1 MKISLKR
8 TPEQIELV
16 KAMASKNRDVAYEA
30 QVALAQ
36 FLGPVLA
43 EVINNAPVL
52 SNLFTTLQFNAEDNP
67 SIPLDLY
74 YDITDED
81 YIQVYSQQVAGGL
94 PTNQVLPTTSEMKI
108 TTYTLDSALSFD
120 KRYAAKSRMDVVSKT
135 FTRMAQ
141 EILFKQER
149 TSGNLIL
156 TSLANAETN
165 GKKHVQRANATG
177 RFLLQDMN
185 ELLTLSRRVFTSF
198 TAGTPANGVSGMG
211 ITDLMISPE
220 VEEELRA
227 MAYNPINTK
236 GGLYTDGTKGGSQE
250 SNSGNVGITAPDS
263 VRVGL
268 FNGAG
273 IPSFYGVNLLVFNEF
288 GLGKKFNTVFDT
300 VASTTQW
307 LKADGG
313 YVGTNTST
321 GNDFD
326 GAKDE
331 LLLGINR
338 NRESLIRAVAID
350 SENGSEFS
358 LIADDQYS
366 IRQGKIGYFGS
377 LEEGRMVLD
386 TRALFGK
393 IIKRVA

>member
-16 KAMASKNRDVAYEA
+16 KAMASRNRDVAYEA

-52 SNLFTTLQFNAEDNP
+52 SNLFTNLSFNAEDNP

-94 PTNQVLPTTSEMKI
+94 PTNQVLPTTAEMKI

-120 KRYAAKSRMDVVSKT
+120 KRYAAKSRMDVISKT

-156 TSLANAETN
+156 SSLASASTN
-165 GKKHVQRANATG
+165 GKKHVQRANAVG

-198 TAGTPANGVSGMG
+198 TGGTLPTGQSGMG
-211 ITDLMISPE
+211 VTDLMISPE
-220 VEEELRA
+220 IEEELRA

-236 GGLYTDGTKGGSQE
+236 GNAVEGGA
-250 SNSGNVGITAPDS
+250 SGNDVRNTAFVTAPDQ

-268 FNGAG
+268 FNGG
-273 IPSFYGVNLLVFNEF
+273 GVSSFYGVNLMVFNEF
-288 GLGKKFNTVFDT
+288 GLGRKFNTIFDT
-300 VASTTQW
+300 VAGATAYAT
-307 LKADGG
+307 AAAGG
-313 YVGTNTST
+313 LSAE
-321 GNDFD
+321 FD

-331 LLLGINR
+331 LILGINR
-338 NRESLIRAVAID
+338 NRESLIRAIAVD

-358 LIADDQYS
+358 LVADDQYS
-366 IRQGKIGYFGS
+366 VRQNKIGYFGS
-377 LEEGRMVLD
+377 LEEGRMVID
-386 TRALFGK
+386 NRALFGK
-393 IIKRVA
+393 IIRQVS

>member
-30 QVALAQ
+30 QVALAA

-52 SNLFTTLQFNAEDNP
+52 SNLFSPLSFNAEDNP

-81 YIQVYSQQVAGGL
+81 YITIYSQQVAGGL

-108 TTYTLDSALSFD
+108 TTYRLDSALSFD

-141 EILFKQER
+141 EILAKQER

-156 TSLANAETN
+156 SSLAAASTN
-165 GKKHVQRANATG
+165 GKKHVQRGTATG

-198 TAGTPANGVSGMG
+198 TGGTMPTGQAGMG
-211 ITDLMISPE
+211 VTDLMISPE

-236 GGLYTDGTKGGSQE
+236 AVLANNTSAITDS
-250 SNSGNVGITAPDS
+250 GITAPES
-263 VRVGL
+263 VRAGL
-268 FNGAG
+268 FNGG
-273 IPSFYGVNLLVFNEF
+273 GVSSFYGVNLMVFNEF
-288 GLGKKFNTVFDT
+288 GLTRKFNTIFDT
-300 VASTTQW
+300 VADTTSYS
-307 LKADGG
+307 KADG
-313 YVGTNTST
+313 T
-321 GNDFD
+321 GGAAFD
-326 GAKDE
+326 GTKDE
-331 LLLGINR
+331 LILGINR
-338 NRESLIRAVAID
+338 NRESLIRAIAVD
-350 SENGSEFS
+350 SETGSEFS
-358 LIADDQYS
+358 LVADDQYS
-366 IRQGKIGYFGS
+366 IRQNKIGYFGS

-386 TRALFGK
+386 NRALFGK
-393 IIKRVA
+393 ILRWTA

>member
-8 TPEQIELV
+8 TPEQIELI

-30 QVALAQ
+30 QVALAA

-52 SNLFTTLQFNAEDNP
+52 SNLFSPLSFNAEDNP

-81 YIQVYSQQVAGGL
+81 YITIYSQQVAGGL

-108 TTYTLDSALSFD
+108 TTYRLDSALSFD

-141 EILFKQER
+141 EILAKQER

-156 TSLANAETN
+156 SSLAAATTN
-165 GKKHVQRANATG
+165 GKKHVQRGNATG

-198 TAGTPANGVSGMG
+198 TGGTMPTGQAGMG
-211 ITDLMISPE
+211 VTDLMISPE

-236 GGLYTDGTKGGSQE
+236 GSPIADNANAETTTKS
-250 SNSGNVGITAPDS
+250 SADNRNTAFITAPDA

-268 FNGAG
+268 FNGG
-273 IPSFYGVNLLVFNEF
+273 GVSSFYGVNLMVFNEF
-288 GLGKKFNTVFDT
+288 GLTRKFNTIFDT
-300 VASTTQW
+300 VSTTTPYT
-307 LKADGG
+307 KADG
-313 YVGTNTST
+313 SASSA
-321 GNDFD
+321 FD
-326 GAKDE
+326 GDKDE
-331 LLLGINR
+331 LILGINR
-338 NRESLIRAVAID
+338 NRESLIRAIAVD
-350 SENGSEFS
+350 SETGSEFS
-358 LIADDQYS
+358 LVADDQYS
-366 IRQGKIGYFGS
+366 IRQNKIGYFGS

-386 TRALFGK
+386 NRALFGK
-393 IIKRVA
+393 ILRWTA